1 MPGKIH
7 RQCVENS
14 CNATENFKTV
24 HSRHISVNGND
35 LYLHVVTFQ
44 RVPKGRHWSSM
55 PKFAGKKNLK
65 KIVHIV
71 LQMIVTFYLPLY
83 NITSRC
89 SNEVYSFIQD
99 MALCHV
105 QYSC

>member
-14 CNATENFKTV
+14 YNATENFKTV

-55 PKFAGKKNLK
+55 PEFAGKKKFK
-65 KIVHIV
+65 KKCSHCFANDRDILPAIV
-71 LQMIVTFYLPLY
+71 
-83 NITSRC
+83 
-89 SNEVYSFIQD
+89 
-99 MALCHV
+99 
-105 QYSC
+105 